1 MALAHRE
8 VDIALRAIEPLA
20 AMVGM
25 AIYANS
31 VGGGSLSARVA
42 RDIQC

>member
-8 VDIALRAIEPLA
+8 VDFALRAVQPLA

-25 AIYANS
+25 AIFANDVRGSS
-31 VGGGSLSARVA
+31 VFARVA
-42 RDIQC
+42 CGVQQ